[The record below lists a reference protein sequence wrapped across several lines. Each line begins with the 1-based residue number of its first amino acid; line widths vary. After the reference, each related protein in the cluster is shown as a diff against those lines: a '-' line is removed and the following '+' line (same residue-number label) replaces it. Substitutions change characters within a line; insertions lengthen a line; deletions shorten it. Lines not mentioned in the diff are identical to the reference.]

1 MPMTALARRLG
12 TVALAAVAV
21 LLRFRNVR
29 SRAAV
34 LLAGLM
40 TAVMFA
46 AVPMPAAVAA
56 LPPES
61 DLGPRISQEILGR
74 AGLNFV
80 LVADPLERK
89 VFFYSVPDLRLT
101 GQLDDVGLGVPSTG
115 ANAGLG
121 SPVHSGAV
129 VLPGGRIIAVDD
141 VKQEIIEIRLNGV
154 GQPRIANR
162 VAATVPDNGAWSAV
176 DPLWRYYAVSS
187 GKDESTGVVNL
198 VDLATFTNTVVEIP
212 LDLPEEVHPYLAGH
226 PLKLFASVGGK
237 IQSFAVADLL
247 AGTTVPLSEVVV
259 GTGSHG
265 SFISPQTS
273 TLGVTTA
280 AGLDVVDLTCV
291 QRIPGLRIP
300 KLLCPDL
307 EPAGRTTVPWNVDG
321 LTGSQ
326 NFRPRL
332 TNDGTTVVGALG
344 VAPAD
349 ATQWADTR
357 QDVHVAD
364 LRTKTA
370 KRFTMGQ
377 GVAPRF
383 ATGGGLAVFA
393 TVHPEGDRLHL
404 LDVAPG
410 SGTYLQFKGEA
421 SLSPMAHGPVAGQS
435 TAGRERRSLAAI
447 PNGRFAFAS
456 HGGDGKVSM
465 VDTRSLAVTEFA
477 VPTALKGGGYLL
489 GIDLAFI
496 PVDLMGR

>member
-1 MPMTALARRLG
+1 MQQ
-12 TVALAAVAV
+12 AV
-21 LLRFRNVR
+21 LLRRQAVR
-29 SRAAV
+29 FRAAV

-40 TAVMFA
+40 AAIMSAVS
-46 AVPMPAAVAA
+46 PLPAAQAA
-56 LPPES
+56 LPPELDVGS
-61 DLGPRISQEILGR
+61 RIGHGLAGR
-74 AGLNFV
+74 MGLNFV

-101 GQLDDVGLGVPSTG
+101 GQLDDVGLGVPGTG
-115 ANAGLG
+115 ANAALG
-121 SPVHSGAV
+121 SPSHSGAV
-129 VLPGGRIIAVDD
+129 VLPGGRIIALDD

-154 GQPRIANR
+154 GRPHIANR
-162 VAATVPDNGAWSAV
+162 VAASAPDNGAWSVV
-176 DPLWRYYAVSS
+176 DPTLRYFAVSS

-198 VDLATFTNTVVEIP
+198 VDLTTFKNTVVEIP
-212 LDLPEEVHPYLAGH
+212 LALPEEVHPYLAGH

-237 IQSFAVADLL
+237 IQSFAVADLVSGR
-247 AGTTVPLSEVVV
+247 AEPHSEVAV

-265 SFISPQTS
+265 PFISPKTS
-273 TLGVTTA
+273 TLGVTIS

-291 QRIPGLRIP
+291 QRVPRLRIP
-300 KLLCPDL
+300 RLLCPDL
-307 EPAGRTTVPWNVDG
+307 ELAGRTTVPWDVDG
-321 LTGSQ
+321 LAGSQ

-332 TNDGTTVVGALG
+332 TNDGHTVVGALG

-357 QDVHVAD
+357 QDIHVAD

-383 ATGGGLAVFA
+383 ATGDDLAVFA
-393 TVHPEGDRLHL
+393 TIHPGGDKLRL
-404 LDVAPG
+404 LDMRPG
-410 SGTYLQFKGEA
+410 SGTYLQFTGEA
-421 SLSPMAHGPVAGQS
+421 ALSPMTNGPVAGQS
-435 TAGRERRSLAAI
+435 TAGRERRFLAAT
-447 PNGRFAFAS
+447 PDGRFAFAS

-465 VDTRSLAVTEFA
+465 VNTQSLAVKEFA

-489 GIDLAFI
+489 GINLAFV